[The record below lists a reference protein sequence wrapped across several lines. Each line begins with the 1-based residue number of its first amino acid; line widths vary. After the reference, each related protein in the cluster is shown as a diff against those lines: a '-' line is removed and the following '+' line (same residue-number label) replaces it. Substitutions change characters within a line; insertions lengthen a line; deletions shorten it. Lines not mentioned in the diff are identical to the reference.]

1 VRQADPET
9 GVART
14 IVLND
19 DGSHRVF
26 GGNTVSSLTS
36 SSASDAARWAGSLTN
51 HQLRGLVHE
60 VGQRLL
66 EGSRLYHA
74 RLAELE
80 RLGEDANYRFFGLQ
94 AGASE
99 KDLDNAYRRL
109 ARQWHPDKNGG
120 TEEAKRRFQNM
131 KERYEALKKRR
142 GEASEAQGEGSGRP
156 KKGRGKSKEQ
166 PEEEDESPQN
176 NQDHEEEEED
186 RRSAKS
192 DAGDGEAKEEG
203 ANDAGQRL
211 SIKDGDKPS
220 PPREPERGREKS
232 AVDSDDED
240 EGDDRGGKQEEEEKT
255 TSIEYDPSNKDSM
268 VQTVAR
274 MVKQLKNIEIQMKVL
289 VKELSR
295 AQSSFGY
302 ACVDS

>member
-1 VRQADPET
+1 M
-9 GVART
+9 
-14 IVLND
+14 ND
-19 DGSHRVF
+19 DGSTRVF
-26 GGNTVSSLTS
+26 GENTVASLTS
-36 SSASDAARWAGSLTN
+36 STASDAARWAMGLTN

-74 RLAELE
+74 RLAQLE
-80 RLGEDANYRFFGLQ
+80 RIGEDANYRFFGLQ

-142 GEASEAQGEGSGRP
+142 EEAPAAQGGGGGRP
-156 KKGRGKSKEQ
+156 GRSRSKERQ
-166 PEEEDESPQN
+166 EEDEESPQN
-176 NQDHEEEEED
+176 NPENED
-186 RRSAKS
+186 EDDDRQSAKS
-192 DAGDGEAKEEG
+192 DGGDAAGEG
-203 ANDAGQRL
+203 SGAVGARL

-220 PPREPERGREKS
+220 PPREDKSREKS

-240 EGDDRGGKQEEEEKT
+240 DREGRGRGGKKEDEDEARA
-255 TSIEYDPSNKDSM
+255 TSIEYDPSDKDSM
-268 VQTVAR
+268 VKTVSR

-295 AQSSFGY
+295 AQSTFP
-302 ACVDS
+302 

>member
-1 VRQADPET
+1 M
-9 GVART
+9 
-14 IVLND
+14 ND
-19 DGSHRVF
+19 DGSTRVF
-26 GGNTVSSLTS
+26 GENTVASLTS
-36 SSASDAARWAGSLTN
+36 SNASDAARWAGCLTN

-66 EGSRLYHA
+66 EGSQLYHA
-74 RLAELE
+74 RLAQLE
-80 RLGEDANYRFFGLQ
+80 RIGEDANYRFFGLQ

-142 GEASEAQGEGSGRP
+142 EEAPAAQGDGGGRP
-156 KKGRGKSKEQ
+156 RRGQSKERQ
-166 PEEEDESPQN
+166 EDDDESPQN
-176 NQDHEEEEED
+176 DQENEEED
-186 RRSAKS
+186 DDHQSAKS
-192 DAGDGEAKEEG
+192 SGGDPEAKEEG
-203 ANDAGQRL
+203 SGDAGARL

-220 PPREPERGREKS
+220 PPRKDRCREKS

-240 EGDDRGGKQEEEEKT
+240 ECEDHGRGKKQEEDDEAKT
-255 TSIEYDPSNKDSM
+255 TSIEYDPSDKDSM
-268 VQTVAR
+268 VKTVSR

-295 AQSSFGY
+295 AQSSFP
-302 ACVDS
+302 